1 MLLKWGS
8 WVSCRFLRDAW
19 DKNVNCWIDAESMQ
33 ESQLE
38 SNKTFQIILDTQKVS
53 YSWVYFKRL
62 LTIFK

>member
-19 DKNVNCWIDAESMQ
+19 DKIVNCWIDAESMQ

-38 SNKTFQIILDTQKVS
+38 SNKIFQIILDTQKVS
-53 YSWVYFKRL
+53 YSWV
-62 LTIFK
+62 